1 MDPALAALLRSW
13 TFDPWLIVPLSVAAG
28 LYLRGWRL
36 LHCQMPQRF
45 GIWHLGSFQ
54 LGLGMLLLALTSP
67 LEALA
72 EVLLQAHMAQHLVL
86 MMVAPPLL
94 VYSAPTL
101 PLLRGLP
108 HVVLKRGLGPLLA
121 STVWRRL
128 ERLLTHPVLGW
139 LTFVV
144 TTVAWHV
151 PALYELALHSH
162 FWHHVQHLCFLSTG
176 MLFWWP
182 VLQPWPSRPRWP
194 RWAMIPYLLLADIQ
208 NTALSAALVFSERI
222 LYPTYLTVPR
232 LWGIS
237 ALDDQAAAGVM
248 MWVPGSLV
256 YLVPAG
262 LLVMQLCGRIGNAHS
277 LVAAPPQAQGA
288 PALPPLDHQHRQLTS
303 RDRRSNAAPR
313 SKP

>member
-1 MDPALAALLRSW
+1 MDPTLAAILWSW
-13 TFDPWLIVPLSVAAG
+13 TLDPWLIVPLSVAAG
-28 LYLRGWRL
+28 LYLRGWWL

-45 GIWHLGSFQ
+45 GVWHLGGFQ
-54 LGLGMLLLALTSP
+54 LGLVTLLLALASP

-72 EVLLQAHMAQHLVL
+72 AMLLQAHMVQHLVL

-94 VYSAPTL
+94 VYGAPTL

-108 HVVLKRGLGPLLA
+108 HVVLKRGLGPLLVW
-121 STVWRRL
+121 TVWRQL
-128 ERLLTHPVLGW
+128 QGVLTHPVLGW
-139 LTFVV
+139 LAFVV
-144 TTVAWHV
+144 ATLAWHV

-194 RWAMIPYLLLADIQ
+194 RWAMIPYLLLGDIL
-208 NTALSAALVFSERI
+208 NTALSAALIFSERI
-222 LYPTYLTVPR
+222 LYPTYLAVPR
-232 LWGIS
+232 VWGIT

-256 YLVPAG
+256 YLLPVG
-262 LLVMQLCGRIGNAHS
+262 LLTMRLCGLTSNATS
-277 LVAAPPQAQGA
+277 LLA
-288 PALPPLDHQHRQLTS
+288 PATAQVRPP
-303 RDRRSNAAPR
+303 
-313 SKP
+313 

>member
-1 MDPALAALLRSW
+1 
-13 TFDPWLIVPLSVAAG
+13 
-28 LYLRGWRL
+28 
-36 LHCQMPQRF
+36 MPQRF
-45 GIWHLGSFQ
+45 DVWRLRSFQ
-54 LGLGMLLLALTSP
+54 LGLCMLLLALASP

-72 EVLLQAHMAQHLVL
+72 EVLLQAHMVQHLVL

-94 VYSAPTL
+94 VYGAPTL

-108 HVVLKRGLGPLLA
+108 HVVFKRGLGPLLA
-121 STVWRRL
+121 WTVRRRL
-128 ERLLTHPVLGW
+128 ARLLTHPVLGW
-139 LTFVV
+139 LAFVV
-144 TTVAWHV
+144 ATVAWHV

-232 LWGIS
+232 VWGIS

-256 YLVPAG
+256 YLVPVG
-262 LLVMQLCGRIGNAHS
+262 LLVMQLCGRI
-277 LVAAPPQAQGA
+277 
-288 PALPPLDHQHRQLTS
+288 
-303 RDRRSNAAPR
+303 SNANGLLAQLPR
-313 SKP
+313 E

>member
-1 MDPALAALLRSW
+1 L
-13 TFDPWLIVPLSVAAG
+13 DPWLIVPLGVAAG
-28 LYLRGWRL
+28 LYWRGWWF

-45 GIWHLGSFQ
+45 GGWRLGSFQ
-54 LGLGMLLLALTSP
+54 LGLGALLLALASP

-94 VYSAPTL
+94 VYGAPTL
-101 PLLRGLP
+101 PLLRGVP
-108 HVVLKRGLGPLLA
+108 HMVRKRGLGPLLA
-121 STVWRRL
+121 WTVWRRL
-128 ERLLTHPVLGW
+128 QHMLTHPVLGW
-139 LTFVV
+139 LAFVV
-144 TTVAWHV
+144 ATLAWHV
-151 PALYELALHSH
+151 PAVYELALQSH
-162 FWHHVQHLCFLSTG
+162 FWHHVQHFCFISTG

-208 NTALSAALVFSERI
+208 NTALSAALVFSERV

-232 LWGIS
+232 VWGIT

-256 YLVPAG
+256 YLVPVG
-262 LLVMQLCGRIGNAHS
+262 LLVMQLCGRTGNATS
-277 LVAAPPQAQGA
+277 LLAPAAIQVAPPYADGR
-288 PALPPLDHQHRQLTS
+288 P
-303 RDRRSNAAPR
+303 
-313 SKP
+313 

>member
-1 MDPALAALLRSW
+1 MDPTLAALLRSW
-13 TFDPWLIVPLSVAAG
+13 TFDPWLIIPLSVAAG
-28 LYLRGWRL
+28 LYLRGWWL

-45 GIWHLGSFQ
+45 GVWRLGGFQ
-54 LGLGMLLLALTSP
+54 LGLGTLLLALASP
-67 LEALA
+67 LETLA

-94 VYSAPTL
+94 VYGAPTL

-108 HVVLKRGLGPLLA
+108 HVVLKRGLGPLLTW
-121 STVWRRL
+121 TVLWHL
-128 ERLLTHPVLGW
+128 EGFFTYPVVGW
-139 LTFVV
+139 LAFVMA
-144 TTVAWHV
+144 TVAWHI
-151 PALYELALHSH
+151 PTLYELALHSH

-194 RWAMIPYLLLADIQ
+194 RWAMIPYLLLADLQ

-237 ALDDQAAAGVM
+237 ALDDQATAGVM
-248 MWVPGSLV
+248 MRVPGSLA
-256 YLVPAG
+256 YLVPVG
-262 LLVMQLCGRIGNAHS
+262 LLVMQLLNVRIGNANG
-277 LVAAPPQAQGA
+277 LLAPPPREHRA
-288 PALPPLDHQHRQLTS
+288 PPTTL
-303 RDRRSNAAPR
+303 RRTGF
-313 SKP
+313 

>member
-1 MDPALAALLRSW
+1 MDPTLAALLRSW
-13 TFDPWLIVPLSVAAG
+13 TFDPWLIIPLSVAAG
-28 LYLRGWRL
+28 LYLRGWWL

-45 GIWHLGSFQ
+45 GVWRLGSFQ
-54 LGLGMLLLALTSP
+54 LGLGTLLLALASP
-67 LEALA
+67 LETLA

-94 VYSAPTL
+94 VYGAPTL
-101 PLLRGLP
+101 ALLRGLP

-121 STVWRRL
+121 WTVWRRL
-128 ERLLTHPVLGW
+128 ERFFTHPVVGW
-139 LTFVV
+139 LAFVLA
-144 TTVAWHV
+144 TVAWHV

-248 MWVPGSLV
+248 MWVPGSLA
-256 YLVPAG
+256 YLVPVG
-262 LLVMQLCGRIGNAHS
+262 LLVMQLLNVRIGNANG
-277 LVAAPPQAQGA
+277 LLAPPPREHRA
-288 PALPPLDHQHRQLTS
+288 PPTTL
-303 RDRRSNAAPR
+303 RRTGF
-313 SKP
+313 

>member
-1 MDPALAALLRSW
+1 M
-13 TFDPWLIVPLSVAAG
+13 
-28 LYLRGWRL
+28 
-36 LHCQMPQRF
+36 
-45 GIWHLGSFQ
+45 
-54 LGLGMLLLALTSP
+54 
-67 LEALA
+67 
-72 EVLLQAHMAQHLVL
+72 L

-94 VYSAPTL
+94 VYGAPTL

-108 HVVLKRGLGPLLA
+108 NVVLKRGLGPLLA
-121 STVWRRL
+121 WTVLRRL
-128 ERLLTHPVLGW
+128 ERFFTHPVVGW
-139 LTFVV
+139 LAFVMA
-144 TTVAWHV
+144 TVAWHV

-248 MWVPGSLV
+248 MWVPGSLA
-256 YLVPAG
+256 YLVPVG
-262 LLVMQLCGRIGNAHS
+262 LLAMQLLNVRIGNANS
-277 LVAAPPQAQGA
+277 LLAPPPREHRA
-288 PALPPLDHQHRQLTS
+288 PPT
-303 RDRRSNAAPR
+303 APR
-313 SKP
+313 RTRF